1 MALKILIKVNE
12 RTEGVILLKRKFK
25 KFLKK
30 RVVPGTLSAVMLFNM
45 TAIVSALN
53 KVTLTV

>member
-1 MALKILIKVNE
+1 MALKILIRKVKE

-30 RVVPGTLSAVMLFNM
+30 RVVLGMDAVCGLYD
-45 TAIVSALN
+45 TYYDIYGLE
-53 KVTLTV
+53 

>member
-30 RVVPGTLSAVMLFNM
+30 RVVSGMDAVCGLYD
-45 TAIVSALN
+45 TYYDIYGLE
-53 KVTLTV
+53 